1 MPTMYYQ
8 SQHKLQIDS
17 TNISDGRKI
26 GCLSFEYDMSRVF
39 F

>member
-1 MPTMYYQ
+1 MPTMYEQ
-8 SQHKLQIDS
+8 SQDKLKTVS
-17 TNISDGRKI
+17 TNIPDGRKI

>member
-8 SQHKLQIDS
+8 GQDKLQIVS

-26 GCLSFEYDMSRVF
+26 GCLSFEYDMFRVF